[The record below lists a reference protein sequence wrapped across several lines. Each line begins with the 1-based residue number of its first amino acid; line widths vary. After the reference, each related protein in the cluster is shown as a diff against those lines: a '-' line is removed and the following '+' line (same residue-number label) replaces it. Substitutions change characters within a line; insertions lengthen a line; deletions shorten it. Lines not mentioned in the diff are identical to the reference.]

1 MADHIEIGRLLR
13 SETTG
18 FVFGCKLDQI
28 DSPSFGALVRVR
40 MDEHYQIFGLIY
52 DIRIQDD
59 GLVRQ
64 LITSDTLANEA
75 WLDTRGNRTVPVE
88 IGVLALGYT
97 LDGQVSHLLPPR
109 PPLSLDE
116 IFLCTPEEIAEF
128 TSAGRMGYLRHVLRD
143 QDKPVE
149 ELLAAHL
156 KQVREVQDSAGNAA
170 WLEAALEE
178 VITLLK
184 DDYAALMRVL
194 GAVDELEQVP
204 DRQSNLTGRLG

>member
-1 MADHIEIGRLLR
+1 MADHIKIGRLLR

-28 DSPSFGALVRVR
+28 DSPSFGALVRVS
-40 MDEHYQIFGLIY
+40 MDEHYQIFGMIY

-64 LITSDTLANEA
+64 LITSDTLADEA

-97 LDGQVSHLLPPR
+97 LDGQVSYLLPPR

-116 IFLCTPEEIAEF
+116 IFLCTPEEIAGF
-128 TSAGRMGYLRHVLRD
+128 TGAGRMGYLRHILRD
-143 QDKPVE
+143 KDKPVE

-156 KQVREVQDSAGNAA
+156 KQARDVQEAAGSPD
-170 WLEAALEE
+170 WFGAALEE
-178 VITLLK
+178 VIALLK
-184 DDYAALMRVL
+184 DDYAMLMRVL
-194 GAVDELEQVP
+194 GAVDELELAR
-204 DRQSNLTGRLG
+204 DRGSNLNGRLG

>member
-1 MADHIEIGRLLR
+1 MTRIEIGKLL
-13 SETTG
+13 SSDITG
-18 FVFGCKLDQI
+18 FVAGCRVNQI
-28 DSPSFGALVRVR
+28 DAPAFGAMTLVPL
-40 MDEHYQIFGLIY
+40 DDGTHIYGLIY
-52 DIRIQDD
+52 DIHIDDD

-64 LITSDTLANEA
+64 LAMAEDLADDFRRDNRE
-75 WLDTRGNRTVPVE
+75 NRTVPVE

-116 IFLCTPEEIAEF
+116 IFLCTPEEIAAF

-156 KQVREVQDSAGNAA
+156 KQVREVQEAAGNPA
-170 WLEAALEE
+170 WFEAALEE

-184 DDYAALMRVL
+184 DDYSALMRVL